1 MRMNLGKK
9 PKRGV
14 VLPALI
20 LISMVLLLLVS
31 LLVST
36 GTQSLRTSTL
46 GQQSD
51 VATYA
56 AESGLARAVEQY
68 RREGKL
74 PTTYKGELKASQA
87 TFTVTTYQ
95 NDGTDPMQIT
105 GGPSI
110 PPSTMYLLSEGVS
123 PNGTREKAG
132 ALFRTGLGAFQA
144 GVVADSLNADKSTFD
159 AYDSAASPEPSS
171 SQQPDRGI
179 MASNRI
185 DPMAAA
191 PQFSLTDTTVKGGV
205 FTAPGTTPA
214 QQIKK
219 SGTTVVS
226 REGTLANPVTLEEV
240 ELPKISKAGK
250 AEGGDTKEGSFDE
263 SSYKPTDWQ
272 LNGGAQT
279 DLSVRWNQGSHKF
292 DFYDTG
298 TVPDTLIASATVGQ
312 LQAGES
318 GGSKILDFKDNVGR
332 HVQFDF
338 GAGTITYNDAAA
350 SVGSV
355 AKGTTPIPKILSDAI
370 HPKGVETR
378 NPDKIGDGTY
388 DSVTID
394 GSTPTELAEG
404 TYIIKDLI
412 ITDGGQLA
420 LPPGKKATIYVTH
433 TLSAEGENALLNDSK
448 LPTNLKIYYTG
459 NKAVNLAGGS
469 KSYLTLI
476 APKAEVKL
484 EGLAGSDPTR
494 FFGALVG
501 KTVNVVNAAFHYDV
515 ATDGVGTGTDGS
527 ALSLLS
533 RHRL

>member
-1 MRMNLGKK
+1 MRMGLLKK
-9 PKRGV
+9 RRRGV

-20 LISMVLLLLVS
+20 LISLVLLLLVS

-56 AESGLARAVEQY
+56 AESGLARAVEEY

-74 PTTYKGELKASQA
+74 PTRFEGDLKASQA
-87 TFTVTTYQ
+87 TFVVTTYQ
-95 NDGTDPMQIT
+95 NDGTDAMQIT
-105 GGPSI
+105 SGPSI

-144 GVVADSLNADKSTFD
+144 GVVADSLNAEKSVFD
-159 AYDSAASPEPSS
+159 AYDSASSTDPAS

-185 DPMAAA
+185 DPMATA
-191 PQFSLTDTTVKGGV
+191 PQFSLADTNVKGGV

-214 QQIKK
+214 QQIRK

-226 REGTLANPVTLEEV
+226 REGTLANPVTLEEI
-240 ELPKISKAGK
+240 ELPKITKAGK
-250 AEGGDTKEGSFDE
+250 AEGGDTKEGTFDE
-263 SSYKPTDWQ
+263 ATYQPSPWQ
-272 LNGGAQT
+272 LNGGAYSE
-279 DLSVRWNQGSHKF
+279 LSVRWNQGSRAF
-292 DFYDTG
+292 DFFDTG
-298 TVPDTLIASATVGQ
+298 TNPDTRIGSANVSE
-312 LQAGES
+312 LQAAENRGQS
-318 GGSKILDFKDNVGR
+318 TFQVKDYDGR
-332 HVQFDF
+332 QVIFDF
-338 GAGTITYNDAAA
+338 ETQSITYNDPLPNP
-350 SVGSV
+350 GS
-355 AKGTTPIPKILSDAI
+355 ARSGTTAFPSMLTDAI

-378 NPDKIGDGTY
+378 NPHKLKDGSF

-394 GSTPTELAEG
+394 GGTPTDLDEG
-404 TYIIKDLI
+404 TYIIKDLV
-412 ITDGGQLA
+412 ITDGGRLQ
-420 LPPGKKATIYVTH
+420 LPPGKKAIIYVTGR
-433 TLSAEGENALLNDSK
+433 LSAEGEDALLNDSK

-459 NKAVNLAGGS
+459 NKPVNLAGGS

-484 EGLAGSDPTR
+484 EGLDSANPTR

-501 KTVNVVNAAFHYDV
+501 KSVNVVNAAFHYDV